1 MFKKLNIQKR
11 AFAFTM
17 MIVMVFTMMVSSI
30 TVFASSAIEA
40 TQDKLARQ
48 TLTQH
53 VQANLSQE
61 KYAVDGGG
69 YLSGSELFEQD
80 KENGG
85 FTVKEDEFQTLT
97 SSAQTS
103 FVEDV
108 AQQSQNAIDKEEN
121 VSESTVQNWWKEL
134 QSINGIGSK
143 FMNEILKNTKPD
155 FVTAN
160 AIYQP
165 FSGVVGTVM
174 GVIAVLL
181 MAFLGIVLVCD
192 ICYIALPPVRN
203 LVADEDGHG
212 KIAKSKMFS
221 YDAIYAVQCAEQN
234 SDNGSG
240 GGKQAL
246 GIYLKRRIVML
257 IILGICLMYLVN
269 GQIYTAVGWI
279 LDLVSGF
286 LGF

>member
-108 AQQSQNAIDKEEN
+108 AQQSQNAIDKEES

>member
-1 MFKKLNIQKR
+1 MFKRLNIQKR

-17 MIVMVFTMMVSSI
+17 MIAMVFTMMISSI
-30 TVFASSAIEA
+30 SVFASSSIDA

-103 FVEDV
+103 FVEDI
-108 AQQSQNAIDKEEN
+108 AQESQNAIDKEDN